1 MAKRK
6 YKKRKKKSSKKQI
19 PKAYL
24 FSGILF
30 LILIIIVLLNIGKI
44 SSISSSLKSSKLKVK
59 EIAEERTVLDAIM
72 HSKRLMGVGDKDF
85 KHYVDE
91 NAVYIK
97 LGIDKHDMDL
107 NYANMILTGQIELEN
122 GETLSGTEKDNGN
135 KQILRIKDNDDNQ
148 LYQVTLYY
156 KKNKIVTTKQKT
168 KLAILVDDFG
178 IHNGQ
183 ILEKFCALDEN
194 LTFAILPDQRYSQTV
209 MNKATAA
216 GHETLI
222 HIPMEPISYPQ
233 NNPGSNAIYVH
244 LSERE
249 IKKRMEKYIK
259 QFPLC
264 IGANNHMGS
273 LVTTDENVMRIVLD
287 VLKQH
292 DLFFIDSRT
301 STSSIAYDLA
311 KQMIMPTFESSLFLD
326 TPDISDK
333 TMKKKL
339 KILKSLSEHK
349 EMILV
354 ITHCATEERYKY
366 LSEFIKKVKAMD
378 FELIPVS
385 ELFKSKLPEIL

>member
-156 KKNKIVTTKQKT
+156 KKK
-168 KLAILVDDFG
+168 
-178 IHNGQ
+178 
-183 ILEKFCALDEN
+183 
-194 LTFAILPDQRYSQTV
+194 
-209 MNKATAA
+209 
-216 GHETLI
+216 
-222 HIPMEPISYPQ
+222 
-233 NNPGSNAIYVH
+233 
-244 LSERE
+244 
-249 IKKRMEKYIK
+249 
-259 QFPLC
+259 
-264 IGANNHMGS
+264 
-273 LVTTDENVMRIVLD
+273 
-287 VLKQH
+287 
-292 DLFFIDSRT
+292 
-301 STSSIAYDLA
+301 
-311 KQMIMPTFESSLFLD
+311 
-326 TPDISDK
+326 
-333 TMKKKL
+333 
-339 KILKSLSEHK
+339 
-349 EMILV
+349 
-354 ITHCATEERYKY
+354 
-366 LSEFIKKVKAMD
+366 
-378 FELIPVS
+378 
-385 ELFKSKLPEIL
+385 